1 MKLPF
6 FSRIY
11 ARERNL
17 HRSLFRVWVKQNRSR
32 FVRQALAERLE
43 RISRRKFETLLAEGY
58 QVMAEQDLK
67 DAEAYLGTFQDIGEE

>member
-1 MKLPF
+1 MQKVMVTLPDELLQQVD
-6 FSRIY
+6 
-11 ARERNL
+11 AVAKDL
-17 HRSLFRVWVKQNRSR
+17 KQNRSR